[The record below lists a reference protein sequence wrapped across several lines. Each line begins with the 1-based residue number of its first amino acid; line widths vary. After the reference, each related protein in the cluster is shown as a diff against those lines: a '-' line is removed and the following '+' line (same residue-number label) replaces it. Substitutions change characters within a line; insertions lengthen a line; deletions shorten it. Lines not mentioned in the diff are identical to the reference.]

1 MSELSGVTSTQKTI
15 DQIIA
20 TNEANKVGKRNTGV
34 LGKDDFLQLLITQ
47 LQHQDPM
54 NPASDTEFIAQVAQF
69 SSLEQMQNMNSATQQ
84 QQGYALI
91 GKYISGS
98 ISDEATGATSE
109 VTGQVTGVRMSSGK
123 VLLMIGDKEVKL
135 ESVQDVSESAA
146 GVGGEA
152 DLNQY
157 NSLISLMGT
166 AKLTDAAGYTKS
178 IEGIVSKLTKT
189 DSGIMATLDEVE
201 LLPTISKGAFETEEA
216 YLEAMIGQKVTLQ
229 VKDVAS
235 GADLEITGTLRQH
248 DIATDGRLHVILDG
262 VEVPVVDIT
271 ATRRVDLFSSE
282 QLLLAQILK
291 QLEKMNGSGTEGE
304 EQIEDNT
311 AAEGTVPATETET
324 SAP

>member
-20 TNEANKVGKRNTGV
+20 TNDANKVGKRNTGV

-216 YLEAMIGQKVTLQ
+216 YLEAMIGQEVTLQ
-229 VKDVAS
+229 VKDAAS

-291 QLEKMNGSGTEGE
+291 QLEKMNGSGTEGG
-304 EQIEDNT
+304 EQSEDNT
-311 AAEGTVPATETET
+311 ATEEIVPATETEMT
-324 SAP
+324 AP

>member
-229 VKDVAS
+229 VKDAAS

-311 AAEGTVPATETET
+311 AAEGTVPATETEM